1 MKVRI
6 KNKINNNKMDGR
18 NKQLATDYKSAPLH
32 FDYIEKCIAA
42 FIIYKRNEV
51 MIKSL
56 LSMTIGPSALLDN
69 VTARAFGPPFLKKH
83 HLKALGACRPQVG
96 EIASE

>member
-1 MKVRI
+1 
-6 KNKINNNKMDGR
+6 
-18 NKQLATDYKSAPLH
+18 
-32 FDYIEKCIAA
+32 
-42 FIIYKRNEV
+42 

-83 HLKALGACRPQVG
+83 HLKALGACRPQGG